1 MTPTLAIENLRK
13 TQGNVEILKG
23 ITLSLAH
30 GEFLV
35 LLGPS
40 GSGKSTLLNLIA
52 GLDATTSGSI
62 RIDGREVDR
71 IPPKDR
77 DIAMVF
83 QSYALYPSM
92 TVARNLSFCLERRGI
107 PKAEREAA
115 VMRVAETLQISDLL
129 DRKPGRLSGGQRQ
142 RVAMGR
148 AMVRN
153 PRIFLFDEPLSNL
166 DAKLRADMRAEI
178 KRLHRH
184 LGATVVYVTH
194 DQAEAMTLA
203 TRIAVLHD
211 GTIQQCAPPQ
221 ELYDCP
227 ANIYVA
233 GFIGSPTMNFIPG
246 LVTVADGRTGAIVGD
261 GLFLPLPNAGD
272 ALAERQGTEVIL
284 GIRPEA
290 ISRPEGGVAA
300 AHPSRI
306 AVRCPVSALEPTGA
320 DILVRLRLGGRDA
333 VARVAPG
340 QAPDPGEAAAFAIDT
355 SRIIAFDP
363 RTEDRITACAVR

>member
-23 ITLSLAH
+23 ITLTLAQ

-52 GLDATTSGSI
+52 GLDATTSGTI

-115 VMRVAETLQISDLL
+115 VMRVAETLQIRDLL

-184 LGATVVYVTH
+184 LGTTVVYVTH

-246 LVTVADGRTGAIVGD
+246 LLTVADGRTGAIVGD

-272 ALAERQGTEVIL
+272 TLADRHGTEVIL

-290 ISRPEGGVAA
+290 IYRLGDGIAA

-306 AVRCPVSALEPTGA
+306 AVRCAVNALEPTGA
-320 DILVRLRLGGRDA
+320 DVLVRLRLGDWDI
-333 VARVAPG
+333 VARLEPG
-340 QAPDPGEAAAFAIDT
+340 QAPEPGEAAAFAIDT

-363 RTEDRITACAVR
+363 RTEARITACAAR